1 MATVITSDNVQV
13 TLTPTFISNCPA
25 IKDMMSDLGMSCNP
39 LGMSYNPLGGN
50 TEAFPIQIDSE
61 TIQEF
66 SDVFDK
72 LATCDGSEQSVADMD
87 KWLSDWA
94 DFKTPADHF
103 DILKYKKYVE
113 ASSHLTGNSENQYKP
128 DDAEPNEKPKPTC
141 GAKKL
146 TKMFGKKMC
155 DFVAFKT
162 PEQIREAANICSS
175 CYRVPCLNPTILRET
190 QKEVN
195 MDLKIVEVV
204 QVDVPHP
211 CQDCDACKAV
221 YCRHDK
227 ILNHMSKEE
236 EELPIPRYEE
246 WKIKMDIME
255 EYNAKSKTSTKD
267 D

>member
-13 TLTPTFISNCPA
+13 TLTPTFIKNCPA
-25 IKDMMSDLGMSCNP
+25 IKDMMSDLGCDP
-39 LGMSYNPLGGN
+39 LEGN
-50 TEAFPIQIDSE
+50 TDAFPIQIDSE
-61 TIQEF
+61 TIQAF

-87 KWLSDWA
+87 KWLSNWA

-113 ASSHLTGNSENQYKP
+113 ASSHLTGNSENQYDP
-128 DDAEPNEKPKPTC
+128 SAEPNEEPKPNC

-190 QKEVN
+190 RKEVN

-236 EELPIPRYEE
+236 EEAPIPRYEE

-255 EYNAKSKTSTKD
+255 EYNAKSKKD
-267 D
+267 EKTA